1 MVKTDSSYNR
11 IDFAKLESKVE
22 TMSEKL
28 NKLDEIEKTLQ
39 EIQKCLNT
47 NHTDVIVLG
56 KDMDSIGEKHRMLE
70 DKFNYHE
77 RNDEIKFKEIDT
89 RLDKLTIKITT
100 IATIISTIA
109 WIVSSILMK
118 FI

>member
-1 MVKTDSSYNR
+1 
-11 IDFAKLESKVE
+11 
-22 TMSEKL
+22 MSEKL

-47 NHTDVIVLG
+47 NHTDVLVLG
-56 KDMDSIGEKHRMLE
+56 KDVDSIGEKHRLLE

-77 RNDEIKFKEIDT
+77 RNDEKKFKEFDN

-100 IATIISTIA
+100 IAAIISTIG
-109 WIVSSILMK
+109 WVVSTIIIK
-118 FI
+118 FWN

>member
-1 MVKTDSSYNR
+1 MTKTDSYNR

-28 NKLDEIEKTLQ
+28 NKLDEIEKALQ
-39 EIQKCLNT
+39 EIQKCLNSNYT
-47 NHTDVIVLG
+47 NTALLSKDV
-56 KDMDSIGEKHRMLE
+56 DSIGEKHRLLE
-70 DKFNYHE
+70 DKFTYHE
-77 RNDEIKFKEIDT
+77 RIDETKFKEIDT